1 MKSAKHLLLAAA
13 ALAVLGGATQA
24 RAAATIIINNTN
36 NPGEGFND
44 PTPATPVAG
53 NSGTT
58 VGEQRLIAF
67 THAVN
72 IWGANLTSSV
82 PIVIDA
88 AFVPQTCTATSA
100 VLGSAGATSVF
111 RDFPGAAFAA
121 TWYSYALANKI
132 AGAEQGSGTPQI
144 RARFNSNL
152 GTTGCLEASRWY
164 YGLDS
169 NEPTNG
175 IDFVAVLLHEMGH
188 GLGFQTFTSGSTG
201 AFFSGF
207 PAVWDHF
214 LVDAVSGVNWANATV
229 AQRTSSAVSVDKL
242 VWTGS
247 NVNTALP
254 SVLTVGLPGVGIS
267 GPAAGPLAGT
277 QLLAGEASF
286 GPALTPG
293 GVSGEVMPVVTPT
306 GGGSACGPLTAND
319 ARAVNGKIALVDRG
333 TCGFAIKVKNAQ
345 NAGAIGVLVADNV
358 AGSPP
363 PGLGGADPTVTIPS
377 ARITLADGNA
387 LKVQLAKRSR
397 TSSGVFARL
406 GRFGTQIAG
415 ADALG
420 RMLMYAPSTFSGGS
434 SVSHFD
440 VSATRNLLMEPSIN
454 GDLTQVVVPPIDLT
468 MPLFRDIGW

>member
-1 MKSAKHLLLAAA
+1 
-13 ALAVLGGATQA
+13 
-24 RAAATIIINNTN
+24 
-36 NPGEGFND
+36 
-44 PTPATPVAG
+44 
-53 NSGTT
+53 
-58 VGEQRLIAF
+58 
-67 THAVN
+67 
-72 IWGANLTSSV
+72 
-82 PIVIDA
+82 
-88 AFVPQTCTATSA
+88 
-100 VLGSAGATSVF
+100 
-111 RDFPGAAFAA
+111 
-121 TWYSYALANKI
+121 
-132 AGAEQGSGTPQI
+132 
-144 RARFNSNL
+144 
-152 GTTGCLEASRWY
+152 
-164 YGLDS
+164 
-169 NEPTNG
+169 
-175 IDFVAVLLHEMGH
+175 
-188 GLGFQTFTSGSTG
+188 
-201 AFFSGF
+201 
-207 PAVWDHF
+207 
-214 LVDAVSGVNWANATV
+214 
-229 AQRTSSAVSVDKL
+229 
-242 VWTGS
+242 
-247 NVNTALP
+247 
-254 SVLTVGLPGVGIS
+254 
-267 GPAAGPLAGT
+267 
-277 QLLAGEASF
+277 
-286 GPALTPG
+286 
-293 GVSGEVMPVVTPT
+293 VSGEVMPVVTPT